1 MAKGAIQRAYDR
13 RALTFNQKAASLGV
27 RGRVAPS
34 DLARL
39 PLECAYCHV
48 ELTHENSDFDH
59 KLPFA
64 RGGTNTIDNIVRACG
79 PCNGA
84 KFTKTPEEHAAYT
97 EATWTC
103 MVCGVDFRPRHSDW
117 RNGNGKVCSRRCAGK
132 RRWNKDVHA
141 NTTSARGDSGRLRSA
156 DAPGHAVEADG

>member
-1 MAKGAIQRAYDR
+1 MAKGYIQRAYDR
-13 RALTFNQKAASLGV
+13 RALSFNQKASSLGI
-27 RGRVAPS
+27 RGRVTPS
-34 DLARL
+34 DLAAL
-39 PLECAYCHV
+39 PLACHYCGV
-48 ELTHENSDFDH
+48 ELAHDNSDFDH

-84 KFTKTPEEHAAYT
+84 KFTKTPEEHAAYI

-103 MVCGVDFRPRHSDW
+103 MVCGVEFRPRHSDW

-132 RRWNKDVHA
+132 RRWNKDVHENA
-141 NTTSARGDSGRLRSA
+141 TSTGRDGHRLRGSDVA
-156 DAPGHAVEADG
+156 DHALEADG